1 MIDTDNFK
9 QINDTLGHIAG
20 DMVLGEMATAMKKKV
35 RDSDVVG
42 RIGGDEFI
50 IFMKNITSHLDAE
63 KKAEELQKTFAHLFD
78 KEKSKIQVTSSIGI
92 ALYPK
97 DGHNFWNCMQM
108 LIKPFT
114 KPKSKAR
121 IHISY
126 IMKNLVISKVLPH
139 ILH

>member
-1 MIDTDNFK
+1 
-9 QINDTLGHIAG
+9 
-20 DMVLGEMATAMKKKV
+20 MVLGEMATAMKKKV

-97 DGHNFWNCMQM
+97 DGHNFLELYANADKALYQAKIQGKNTYIVYNEKSCNQQSITAYSSLGATNN
-108 LIKPFT
+108 LIVKHLF
-114 KPKSKAR
+114 
-121 IHISY
+121 H
-126 IMKNLVISKVLPH
+126 
-139 ILH
+139 

>member
-50 IFMKNITSHLDAE
+50 IFMKNIAPLLKRRAFYH
-63 KKAEELQKTFAHLFD
+63 
-78 KEKSKIQVTSSIGI
+78 
-92 ALYPK
+92 
-97 DGHNFWNCMQM
+97 
-108 LIKPFT
+108 
-114 KPKSKAR
+114 
-121 IHISY
+121 
-126 IMKNLVISKVLPH
+126 
-139 ILH
+139 

>member
-50 IFMKNITSHLDAE
+50 IFMK
-63 KKAEELQKTFAHLFD
+63 
-78 KEKSKIQVTSSIGI
+78 
-92 ALYPK
+92 
-97 DGHNFWNCMQM
+97 
-108 LIKPFT
+108 
-114 KPKSKAR
+114 
-121 IHISY
+121 
-126 IMKNLVISKVLPH
+126 
-139 ILH
+139 ILLAT